1 MPHSSCAGVSG
12 STDRTVSGT
21 GAARSAPRFQHRP
34 AARSPRCAKA
44 PRSRQ
49 GKSFAP
55 SLRLVLEE
63 GCLGRFGCF
72 GLFGDFWRLGRFG
85 LFEGRADQFGYRAA
99 CDDLL
104 TALDGDDEL
113 LPALAGAL
121 NLPVVALYVNDF
133 HLTLLRADRQENAVV
148 LVCACACG

>member
-21 GAARSAPRFQHRP
+21 GASRSAPRFQRRP

-44 PRSRQ
+44 PRSQQ
-49 GKSFAP
+49 GRFFAP

-72 GLFGDFWRLGRFG
+72 GLFGDFWRFGCFG

-99 CDDLL
+99 RDDLL
-104 TALDGDDEL
+104 TVLYGDDEFV
-113 LPALAGAL
+113 PVLADGL
-121 NLPVVALYVNDF
+121 NTPVVALDVNDF
-133 HLTLLRADRQENAVV
+133 HFNPPTGRS
-148 LVCACACG
+148 